1 MPRYARD
8 YAAMA
13 TLVTSAQV
21 AKAWVRPDRMFAAV
35 SCSRRPGK
43 TVGDLRSRAVILWP
57 VLEPLLMQRVG
68 FSGEDNLAADAEFNP
83 ECRLPLIASANLLVA
98 RRALRKMT
106 D

>member
-35 SCSRRPGK
+35 SCPRRLGK
-43 TVGDLRSRAVILWP
+43 TVWRPALARPRAVILWL
-57 VLEPLLMQRVG
+57 VLEPLLMQCVDL
-68 FSGEDNLAADAEFNP
+68 DNLAADAEFNP
-83 ECRLPLIASANLLVA
+83 ECRLPLIASKA
-98 RRALRKMT
+98 RAG
-106 D
+106 